1 MAKIELKINNNRTMG
16 IVQPKYDEICTVS
29 MYNNTT
35 GEVDHEEE
43 ISPGDMV
50 MLLNY
55 YRHVKS
61 NNIECAFINPYPN

>member
-1 MAKIELKINNNRTMG
+1 MGKIEFKINNKRTMG
-16 IVQPKYDEICTVS
+16 IVQHKYDETCKVS
-29 MYNNTT
+29 TYNNTT

-43 ISPGDMV
+43 ICPGDMV

-61 NNIECAFINPYPN
+61 NNIECEFINPYPK